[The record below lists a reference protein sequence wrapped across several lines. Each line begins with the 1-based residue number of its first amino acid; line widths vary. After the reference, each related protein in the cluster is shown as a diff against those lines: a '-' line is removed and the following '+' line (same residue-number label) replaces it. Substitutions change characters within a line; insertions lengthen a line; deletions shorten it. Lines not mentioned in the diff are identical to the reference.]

1 MRIVILEDDLD
12 QAELLTAWL
21 EEAGH
26 QTTIYSDGTLFIR
39 AYTKDSYDLVLL
51 DWMVP
56 NMNGI
61 EVLKHLRSQIDNVS
75 CKCNCSSNGFWR
87 PKYTR

>member
-1 MRIVILEDDLD
+1 MRIVILEDDQD

-26 QTTIYSDGTLFIR
+26 QVQVYTDGTSFIR

-51 DWMVP
+51 DWVVP
-56 NMNGI
+56 NMTGLDVI
-61 EVLKHLRSQIDNVS
+61 KHLRSPN
-75 CKCNCSSNGFWR
+75 
-87 PKYTR
+87 